1 MSLEIVIFG
10 LSITSSW
17 GNGHAT
23 TYRALTKALQ
33 RRGHHVTFLERDT
46 PWYSAHRDVLSP
58 ETGRVELY
66 AALKDLPRHAD
77 LVARAD
83 LVIVGSYVPDG
94 IILADWVTMHATGVT
109 AFYDIDTPVTLSNLD
124 AGTAEYITA
133 ALIPR
138 FDLYLSFT
146 GGPILELIERR
157 YGSPRARVLYCG
169 VEPQTHAPVPTAPT
183 WDLGYLGTYS
193 PDRQAALEELLVA
206 PALSLPERAFVVAGA
221 QYPETLKWP
230 TNIGRIEHLPPHAHA
245 EFYCA
250 QRFALNVT
258 RADMIATGYAPSV
271 RLFEAA
277 ACAVPIISDRWTG
290 LDTLFTPDTEILIA
304 DSAAQVTDILC
315 HLPDEQRRQIA
326 ANARKRVLTH
336 HTADHRARQLEDYY
350 AEVAS
355 RKLVRL
361 GERRGVGAVA

>member
-33 RRGHHVTFLERDT
+33 RRGHRVTFLERDT
-46 PWYSAHRDVLSP
+46 PWYGAHRDVLSP
-58 ETGRVELY
+58 DTGRVELY
-66 AALKDLPRHAD
+66 AALKDLPRYAD

-83 LVIVGSYVPDG
+83 LVMVGSYVPDG
-94 IILADWVTMHATGVT
+94 IILGDWVTMHATGVT
-109 AFYDIDTPVTLSNLD
+109 AFYDIDTPVTLSKLD
-124 AGTAEYITA
+124 AGAAQYICP

-146 GGPILELIERR
+146 GGPVLDLIERR

-169 VEPQTHAPVPTAPT
+169 VEPQTHAPVPSAHT

-193 PDRQAALEELLVA
+193 PDRQGALEQLLID
-206 PALSLPERAFVVAGA
+206 PALSLPQRKFVVAGA
-221 QYPETLKWP
+221 QYPDSLQWP
-230 TNIGRIEHLPPHAHA
+230 ANIARIEHLPPADHAN
-245 EFYCA
+245 FYCA
-250 QRFALNVT
+250 QRYTLNVT
-258 RADMIATGYAPSV
+258 RADMVATGYAPSV

-290 LDTLFTPDTEILIA
+290 LDTLFAPDTEILIA
-304 DSAAQVTDILC
+304 DSAAQVSDILC
-315 HLPDEQRRQIA
+315 HMPDERRCQIA
-326 ANARKRVLTH
+326 ANARKRVLTN

-361 GERRGVGAVA
+361 EERRGVGAVA

>member
-23 TYRALTKALQ
+23 TYRALAKALQ
-33 RRGHHVTFLERDT
+33 RRGHRVTFLERDT
-46 PWYSAHRDVLSP
+46 PWYGAHRDVLSP
-58 ETGRVELY
+58 EIGRVELY
-66 AALKDLPRHAD
+66 AELKDLPRYTD

-83 LVIVGSYVPDG
+83 MVIVGSYVPDG
-94 IILADWVTMHATGVT
+94 IILADWVTMQATGVT
-109 AFYDIDTPVTLSNLD
+109 AFYDIDTPVTLSKLD
-124 AGTAEYITA
+124 EGKAEYIRA

-146 GGPILELIERR
+146 GGPVLDQIERR

-169 VEPQTHAPVPTAPT
+169 VEPQTHSPIPSTQT

-193 PDRQAALEELLVA
+193 ADRQVALQRLLIEPAVTLPDR
-206 PALSLPERAFVVAGA
+206 SFVVAGA
-221 QYPETLKWP
+221 QYPETVGWP
-230 TNIGRIEHLPPHAHA
+230 ANVARFEHLPPADHAA
-245 EFYCA
+245 FYCA
-250 QRFALNVT
+250 QRYTLNVT
-258 RADMIATGYAPSV
+258 RADMVTTGYSPSV

-304 DSAAQVTDILC
+304 DSAAQVGNILC
-315 HLPDEQRRQIA
+315 HLPEERRRQIA

-355 RKLVRL
+355 RKLVKL
-361 GERRGVGAVA
+361 DERRGVGAVA